1 MRKTLAGWLVLAF
14 CFVLLGAGTVVG
26 ARISRR
32 DALDQGTIAKWRQ
45 YAAEVEQGKQNASP
59 MQVNALTELA
69 ISQNDYASSAMD
81 LLQFLGGGV
90 AVLGLVL
97 GADVARNMR
106 RATRDE
112 GRAEH

>member
-1 MRKTLAGWLVLAF
+1 MRKTLTGWLVLAF

-32 DALDQGTIAKWRQ
+32 AALDQGTIAKWRQ
-45 YAAEVEQGKQNASP
+45 YSAEVEQGKQAASP

-97 GADVARNMR
+97 GADMWRHMKR
-106 RATRDE
+106 LK
-112 GRAEH
+112 AES

>member
-1 MRKTLAGWLVLAF
+1 MRKTLLGWLVLAF

-45 YAAEVEQGKQNASP
+45 YAAEVEQGKQTASP
-59 MQVNALTELA
+59 IQVNALTVRA
-69 ISQNDYASSAMD
+69 IERNDYAAADMA
-81 LLQFLGGGV
+81 LRQFLGRGV

-106 RATRDE
+106 RGARGE
-112 GRAEH
+112 G